1 MASQETA
8 LDQELLRLSTQI
20 AGLAARTDS
29 QGSQKI
35 QDFLIKTQQSLESP
49 WETLMRYYDLD
60 FQHVAIR
67 IGCDMRIFTS
77 LAASDKPLKLHD
89 IAKVNGASELLLGRV
104 LRYLASINTIEEV
117 DQDTFMASHITR
129 TLSQPGIEGGI
140 RLSFDCQRRTNSA
153 LPDLLVERKFQDI
166 TSSTD
171 TAFNKAWGSKEP
183 FFTWVRTQPKIFEH
197 LRLALDV
204 QFREDWLNAF
214 PLESYLGDFASRAD
228 PNKVLFVDVGGSLG
242 IQCRGLKAKFP
253 HLPGRVIL
261 EDLQET
267 IDVAPALEGVELLA
281 QDYLTEQ
288 KVKGAKF
295 YYYRNILHDNPDD
308 RCRLILDGLR
318 PAMEEDSLLLIDDK
332 VLLNQGSHRHVTMLD
347 LAMMAQ
353 VASHERTLAQWH
365 ALLEGAQWE
374 IKDIVRY
381 SHEYDSIIVARPVA
395 QKA

>member
-1 MASQETA
+1 MTVQETD
-8 LDQELLRLSTQI
+8 LDKQLLRLSIQV

-29 QGSQKI
+29 RGSQKI

-67 IGCDMRIFTS
+67 IGCDMQVFTT
-77 LAASDKPLKLHD
+77 LTTADKPMKLQD
-89 IAKVNGASELLLGRV
+89 IANVNGASERLLGRV

-117 DQDTFMASHITR
+117 GQDTFEANHITR

-140 RLSFDCQRRTNSA
+140 RLSSACQRPTNSA
-153 LPDLLVERKFQDI
+153 LPDLLVECGFQDI
-166 TSSTD
+166 TSATE
-171 TAFNKAWGSKEP
+171 TAFNKAWASQEP
-183 FFTWVRTQPKIFEH
+183 FFTWVRSQPKIFEY

-214 PLESYLGDFASRAD
+214 PLESHLGDFASRAD
-228 PNKVLFVDVGGSLG
+228 PEKVLFVDVGGNLG

-253 HLPGRVIL
+253 HLSGRIIL

-267 IDVAPALEGVELLA
+267 IDVVPALEGVETLA

-295 YYYRNILHDNPDD
+295 YYYRNIFHDNPDE
-308 RCRLILDGLR
+308 RCRLILGALK
-318 PAMEEDSLLLIDDK
+318 PAMEESSLLFIDDK

-353 VASHERTLAQWH
+353 VASHERTRAQWQ
-365 ALLEGAQWE
+365 ALLEGAGWE
-374 IKDIVRY
+374 IKEIFQY
-381 SHEYDSIIVARPVA
+381 SHEYDCIIVVKPAA
-395 QKA
+395 